1 MDVTVAIALVPTA
14 QLQLT
19 PAGTSS
25 CAPLQHEQ
33 AWNPK
38 LESSG
43 VERRPAA
50 RVEVKDCQVR
60 RLYCTV
66 YVDCSLRPFI
76 ILLTHFDS

>member
-1 MDVTVAIALVPTA
+1 MHGCHCCYCFGA

-50 RVEVKDCQVR
+50 RVEVKVCQVR
-60 RLYCTV
+60 RLYCI
-66 YVDCSLRPFI
+66 CG
-76 ILLTHFDS
+76 LLAQTIYYLTDAP